1 MRNSFIPEKKLTTDK
16 KNYLSIYLLYDSSSS
31 TMDYN
36 VYNEHYDLYCLLTDT
51 QQLTPCLVESAY

>member
-1 MRNSFIPEKKLTTDK
+1 MRNSFIPEKLTADKK

-36 VYNEHYDLYCLLTDT
+36 VYNEHYDLYSLLTDT